1 MGVYSLNRTNLNTI
15 AQVEA
20 EPYSGFVGCYEA
32 MIDMEHNNHVIFE
45 ALIQNDFKEAAYV
58 NEGNLE
64 QAQIV
69 NEASIAGIKEG
80 IKKFLKKVWAKIMGI
95 LDSFKAKIDK
105 VIMRDNV
112 AFVKKYEKDVK
123 KKDLSK
129 MKYKWREAK
138 DGFFKLSDSVEK
150 PDSSEFK
157 AMADEAFKYVTN
169 ASTKK
174 LENEQEKRDPDYI
187 IRRVLGTTDVKNKS
201 FAKDIHDFCFSKEEE
216 VDGLSDGK
224 LRQIIDVLG
233 SKELQVG
240 KATTSIEKVQR
251 GTNKYFQGLISDLE
265 KATKAADKLDPDDG
279 GKWDYEYENKNNGKK
294 VDINMSKA
302 QASRTYANK
311 ANIGQSMIVKVEE
324 MHNKFVTGYLK
335 EYKFYMNQNRS
346 VFAKAVT
353 YKPKKSANASFE
365 FEDEYL
371 NAVAE
376 AAEYDMEIMFE
387 SEVMVTEE

>member
-64 QAQIV
+64 EAQIV
-69 NEASIAGIKEG
+69 NEASLAGIKEG

-95 LDSFKAKIDK
+95 LDSFRAKIDK

-112 AFVKKYEKDVK
+112 AYVKKYEKEVR

-129 MKYKWREAK
+129 MKYKFSIPKAGFGTLASSIEQPDQLKSIASGAISIIGTSSKESQSKFQEKQDK
-138 DGFFKLSDSVEK
+138 DFILKAVLKTDEVKMKSFDKDLHEFCFEKQEEKTGLSGDTLRLLIGVLSD
-150 PDSSEFK
+150 
-157 AMADEAFKYVTN
+157 
-169 ASTKK
+169 
-174 LENEQEKRDPDYI
+174 
-187 IRRVLGTTDVKNKS
+187 
-201 FAKDIHDFCFSKEEE
+201 KEM
-216 VDGLSDGK
+216 
-224 LRQIIDVLG
+224 
-233 SKELQVG
+233 QVG
-240 KATTSIEKVQR
+240 KVKTSIGKIQNA
-251 GTNKYFQGLISDLE
+251 TNKYFQGLISELD
-265 KATKAADKLDPDDG
+265 KATKAAGKLDPDDKG
-279 GKWDYEYENKNNGKK
+279 SWDYEYDEDKTGRKAST
-294 VDINMSKA
+294 NMTKG
-302 QASRTYANK
+302 QASREYAQR
-311 ANIGQSMIVKVEE
+311 ASASQQVITRVEE
-324 MHNKFVTGYLK
+324 VHNRLVTGFLK
-335 EYKFYMNQNRS
+335 EYKFNMSQCRS
-346 VFAKAVT
+346 VFSKAVS

>member
-69 NEASIAGIKEG
+69 NEASIAGIKSA
-80 IKKFLKKVWAKIMGI
+80 IRKFLEKVWAKIMGI
-95 LDSFKAKIDK
+95 LDSFRAKIDK

-112 AFVKKYEKDVK
+112 AYVKKYEKEVR

-129 MKYKWREAK
+129 MKYKYAEPK
-138 DGFFKLSDSVEK
+138 DDAFGKLYNAIAT
-150 PDSSEFK
+150 PDSLKSIARGAINTIGTTSKESQSK
-157 AMADEAFKYVTN
+157 I
-169 ASTKK
+169 
-174 LENEQEKRDPDYI
+174 QESRDKDYI
-187 IRRVLGTTDVKNKS
+187 LKVVLSTDAVKMKSFDKDLHEFCFNKS
-201 FAKDIHDFCFSKEEE
+201 EEKT
-216 VDGLSDGK
+216 GLSDEMI
-224 LRQIIDVLG
+224 REIIASLS
-233 SKELQVG
+233 SKDGQVG
-240 KATTSIEKVQR
+240 KVKTSISKIQTA
-251 GTNKYFQGLISDLE
+251 TNKYFQGLITELE
-265 KATKAADKLDPDDG
+265 NATRAAGKLDPDD
-279 GKWDYEYENKNNGKK
+279 KDDWDYKYDEEKTERKMG
-294 VDINMSKA
+294 VHMSKGR
-302 QASRTYANK
+302 ASREYAQK
-311 ANIGQSMIVKVEE
+311 AASSQEVITRVEE
-324 MHNKFVTGYLK
+324 VHNRLVTGYLK
-335 EYKFYMNQNRS
+335 EYKFAMSQSRS
-346 VFAKAVT
+346 VFSKAVS
-353 YKPKKSANASFE
+353 YKPKNEATSFE

>member
-69 NEASIAGIKEG
+69 NEASLAGIKDG

-95 LDSFKAKIDK
+95 LDSFRAKIDG
-105 VIMRDNV
+105 VNMRDKI
-112 AFVKKYEKDVK
+112 AYVKKYEKEVRK
-123 KKDLSK
+123 KYVSK
-129 MKYKWREAK
+129 MKDNCSIRKSGVGTLAASIEQPDQLKSIASSSLSIIGTSSKESQSKFQEKQDK
-138 DGFFKLSDSVEK
+138 DFILKAVLKTDEVKMKSFDKDLHEFCFEKQEEKTGLSGDTLRLLIGVLSD
-150 PDSSEFK
+150 
-157 AMADEAFKYVTN
+157 
-169 ASTKK
+169 
-174 LENEQEKRDPDYI
+174 
-187 IRRVLGTTDVKNKS
+187 
-201 FAKDIHDFCFSKEEE
+201 KEM
-216 VDGLSDGK
+216 
-224 LRQIIDVLG
+224 
-233 SKELQVG
+233 QVG
-240 KATTSIEKVQR
+240 KVKTSIGKIQNA
-251 GTNKYFQGLISDLE
+251 TNKYFQGLISELD
-265 KATKAADKLDPDDG
+265 KATKAAGKLDPDDKG
-279 GKWDYEYENKNNGKK
+279 SWDYEYDEDKTGRKAST
-294 VDINMSKA
+294 NMTKG
-302 QASRTYANK
+302 QASREYAQR
-311 ANIGQSMIVKVEE
+311 ASASQQVITRVEE
-324 MHNKFVTGYLK
+324 VHNRLVTGFLK
-335 EYKFYMNQNRS
+335 EYKFNMSQCRS
-346 VFAKAVT
+346 VFSKAVS

>member
-69 NEASIAGIKEG
+69 NEASLAGIKDG

-95 LDSFKAKIDK
+95 LESFRSKIDG
-105 VIMRDNV
+105 VIMRDNI
-112 AFVKKYEKDVK
+112 AYVKKYEKEVR

-129 MKYKWREAK
+129 MKYKWCDPK
-138 DGFFKLSDSVEK
+138 DGFDTVSDAITNPEQLKSI
-150 PDSSEFK
+150 
-157 AMADEAFKYVTN
+157 AFGAIQVIYT
-169 ASTKK
+169 STKEK
-174 LENEQEKRDPDYI
+174 QEKFQEKQDKDNI
-187 IRRVLGTTDVKNKS
+187 LKTVLKSDDVKMKSFDKDLHAFCFNKS
-201 FAKDIHDFCFSKEEE
+201 EDKT
-216 VDGLSDGK
+216 GLDSNK
-224 LRQIIDVLG
+224 LREIIDTLS
-233 SKELQVG
+233 SKDLQVN
-240 KATTSIEKVQR
+240 KKKTSIGKIQTA
-251 GTNKYFQGLISDLE
+251 TNKYFQGLISELD
-265 KATKAADKLDPDDG
+265 KATKEANKLDPDDKG
-279 GKWDYEYENKNNGKK
+279 VWMHKYDEDKTENKVFSAIIKG
-294 VDINMSKA
+294 D
-302 QASRTYANK
+302 ASRDFASRAAASQQVITR
-311 ANIGQSMIVKVEE
+311 GEE
-324 MHNKFVTGYLK
+324 VHNRLVTGFLK
-335 EYKFYMNQNRS
+335 EYKFKISQCRS
-346 VFAKAVT
+346 VFTKAVS
-353 YKPKKSANASFE
+353 YKSKKSANASFE

>member
-69 NEASIAGIKEG
+69 NEASIAGIKSA
-80 IKKFLKKVWAKIMGI
+80 IRKFLEKVWAKIMGI
-95 LDSFKAKIDK
+95 LDSFRAKIDK

-112 AFVKKYEKDVK
+112 AFVKKYERDVR

-129 MKYKWREAK
+129 MKYKYADPK
-138 DGFFKLSDSVEK
+138 DDGFGKVYNAIAN
-150 PDSSEFK
+150 PDTLKS
-157 AMADEAFKYVTN
+157 MARGAISIIGTTSKESQK
-169 ASTKK
+169 
-174 LENEQEKRDPDYI
+174 EIQEKRDKDYI
-187 IRRVLGTTDVKNKS
+187 LKVVLSTDSIKMKS
-201 FAKDIHDFCFSKEEE
+201 FDKDLHEFCFNKAEEKTGLPDDMLREIIASLSSK
-216 VDGLSDGK
+216 DG
-224 LRQIIDVLG
+224 
-233 SKELQVG
+233 QVG
-240 KATTSIEKVQR
+240 KVKTSIGKIQNA
-251 GTNKYFQGLISDLE
+251 TNKYFQGLISELD
-265 KATKAADKLDPDDG
+265 KATKAAGKLDPDDKG
-279 GKWDYEYENKNNGKK
+279 SWDYEYDEDKTGRKAST
-294 VDINMSKA
+294 NMTKG
-302 QASRTYANK
+302 QASREYAQR
-311 ANIGQSMIVKVEE
+311 ASASQQVITRVEE
-324 MHNKFVTGYLK
+324 VHNRLVTGFLK
-335 EYKFYMNQNRS
+335 EYKFNMSQCRS
-346 VFAKAVT
+346 VFSKAVS

>member
-69 NEASIAGIKEG
+69 NEASIAGIKQG

-95 LDSFKAKIDK
+95 LNSFRAKIDK

-112 AFVKKYEKDVK
+112 AYVKKYEKEVR

-129 MKYKWREAK
+129 MKYKYADPK
-138 DGFFKLSDSVEK
+138 DDGFGKVYNAIAN
-150 PDSSEFK
+150 PDSLK
-157 AMADEAFKYVTN
+157 AIARGAILRISFTSK
-169 ASTKK
+169 S
-174 LENEQEKRDPDYI
+174 LQEKEAEALDKDAI
-187 IRRVLGTTDVKNKS
+187 LKKVLSTDDIKMKS
-201 FAKDIHDFCFSKEEE
+201 FDKDLHEFCFNKAEEKT
-216 VDGLSDGK
+216 GLSDGM
-224 LRQIIDVLG
+224 LREIIASLS
-233 SKELQVG
+233 SKDGQVG
-240 KATTSIEKVQR
+240 KVKTSIGKIQSA
-251 GTNKYFQGLISDLE
+251 TNKYFQGLISELD
-265 KATKAADKLDPDDG
+265 KATKAAGKLDPDD
-279 GKWDYEYENKNNGKK
+279 KDAWDYEYDEQKTGRKMST
-294 VDINMSKA
+294 NMTKG
-302 QASRTYANK
+302 QASREYAQR
-311 ANIGQSMIVKVEE
+311 ASASQQVITRVEE
-324 MHNKFVTGYLK
+324 VHNRLVTGLLK
-335 EYKFYMNQNRS
+335 ECKFNMSQCRS
-346 VFAKAVT
+346 VFSKAVS